1 MIKVIV
7 FILLSLFTTY
17 IFSDDSFE
25 FGCDQME
32 SSFAEHNKRS
42 TLIGNAF
49 VITDTLDIRSDRIEL
64 YGDDYRFADCS
75 GGVKIHNTKEN
86 FIITSEKLL
95 YDNDKKE
102 ATVSGN
108 AVMEDIEN
116 EMIIKGEYIK
126 TFEKTSITLIQIRVR
141 IINEDL
147 VCRSEFAEYN
157 SDKNTLVL
165 TGDPVVYKGDD
176 IFRASKININLD
188 NNDIVMEGKVK
199 GNISEEEK
207 SEEKSEENPEEK
219 AVDNENN

>member
-1 MIKVIV
+1 MKMFYCLI
-7 FILLSLFTTY
+7 FILTTS
-17 IFSDDSFE
+17 FLVAEEGFE

-42 TLIGNAF
+42 TLTGNAYI
-49 VITDTLDIRSDRIEL
+49 ITDSLDIKSNKIEL
-64 YGDDYRFADCS
+64 YGKDYRFADCS
-75 GGVKIHNTKEN
+75 GDVKIHNTKEN
-86 FIITSEKLL
+86 FLITSERLL

-108 AVMEDIEN
+108 AVMEDVEN

-126 TFEKTSITLIQIRVR
+126 TFDETSITLIQIRVR

-165 TGDPVVYKGDD
+165 TGDPVVYKGEDV
-176 IFRASKININLD
+176 FRASIININLD
-188 NNDIVMEGKVK
+188 NNDIVMEGRVQ
-199 GNISEEEK
+199 GNISEENG
-207 SEEKSEENPEEK
+207 EEESDDET
-219 AVDNENN
+219 DNEDS

>member
-1 MIKVIV
+1 MKKVYCLI
-7 FILLSLFTTY
+7 FIF
-17 IFSDDSFE
+17 IFSTLIAEEGFE

-42 TLIGNAF
+42 TLIGNAYI
-49 VITDTLDIRSDRIEL
+49 ITDSLDIKSDKIEL
-64 YGDDYRFADCS
+64 YGKDYRFADCI
-75 GGVKIHNTKEN
+75 GNVKIHNTKEN
-86 FIITSEKLL
+86 FLITSERLL

-108 AVMEDIEN
+108 AIMEDVEN

-126 TFEKTSITLIQIRVR
+126 TFEETSITIIQIRVR
-141 IINEDL
+141 IVNEDL

-176 IFRASKININLD
+176 VFRASTININLD
-188 NNDIVMEGKVK
+188 NNDIVMEGRVQ
-199 GNISEEEK
+199 GNISEEESDDETDK
-207 SEEKSEENPEEK
+207 EDSK
-219 AVDNENN
+219 